1 MEQSAQLFFW
11 NGMDLEALRQVIDK
25 PADEAVLSVFNS
37 GSMDQLRNILVGLAK
52 NDSMVSDQLP
62 KPMHDFVKNE
72 LAFSFS
78 QEDILLFRKA
88 YEIWKKNGLNFVFIL
103 FFRALPYTYMAEK
116 PANVLKTT
124 KLIIEQPERRIFETA
139 QFVFDVMDENWWEPD
154 KRGVLTALKI
164 RIMHAA
170 IRHIILN
177 NQEGVKWNDALG
189 KPISQEDLVATNQV
203 FSLEFFTGMSIL
215 GNTLSPEDQNAWY
228 HTWKTIGRIMGVQDN
243 LICKDVTEAWTL
255 QHSVYNHLFNDKTVA
270 GIPLAK
276 ALVETMHHFH
286 LPVGLTLFMMRR
298 MLADSQFPDC
308 FDRMLGPSYRDEYP
322 NLFAKAENDKE
333 KSEYRKRRRIDFHNH
348 LNEYHTTLKQERSKY
363 QPIKPVK
370 SLLYKLLEWIL
381 KFVGQN
387 KKHDSMIDKHVGIL
401 QEILNLGGIKE
412 LAEELDEVLEEEII
426 TKFMST
432 VGGIMVSILSV
443 HFREGKKAG
452 FRIPENL
459 KDHWSKA

>member
-1 MEQSAQLFFW
+1 MEKGKQTFIW
-11 NGMDLEALRQVIDK
+11 NGIDLEALRQVMDK
-25 PADEAVLSVFNS
+25 PSDEAVLSVFNS
-37 GSMDQLRNILVGLAK
+37 GSMDILRNLLIDLAK
-52 NDSMVSDQLP
+52 NDSMVSNQLP

-78 QEDILLFRKA
+78 EEDILLFRQA
-88 YEIWKKNGLNFVFIL
+88 YEIWKKKGLNFVFIL

-116 PANVLKTT
+116 PANVLKST
-124 KLIIEQPERRIFETA
+124 KLLVEQPERRIFETA

-154 KRGVLTALKI
+154 KRGVLTALKV
-164 RIMHAA
+164 RIMHSA
-170 IRHIILN
+170 IRHLLLN
-177 NQEGVKWNDALG
+177 NQDGAKWNEALG

-203 FSLEFFTGMSIL
+203 FSLEFFKGLSIL
-215 GNTLSPEDQNAWY
+215 GDDLSPEEQYAWY

-255 QHSVYNHLFNDKTVA
+255 QHTVYNHLFNDETKA

-276 ALVETMHHFH
+276 ALVETMKQFH

-322 NLFAKAENDKE
+322 DLFAKTDNDKE
-333 KSEYRKRRRIDFHNH
+333 KGEHRKRRHIDFHNH
-348 LNEYHTTLKQERSKY
+348 LKEYHATLNEKMEKY
-363 QPIKPVK
+363 KPAKPVK
-370 SLLYKLLEWIL
+370 SLLYRLLEWIL
-381 KFVGQN
+381 KIIGQN
-387 KKHDSMIDKHVGIL
+387 KKQNNLIDKHVGLL
-401 QEILNLGGIKE
+401 QELLNLGGIKE
-412 LAEELDEVLEEEII
+412 LVEELDEVVEEEII

-432 VGGIMVSILSV
+432 LGGIMVSILSV
-443 HFREGKKAG
+443 HFREGKRAG

-459 KDHWSKA
+459 KDHWSKS

>member
-1 MEQSAQLFFW
+1 MEKATQQFFW
-11 NGMDLEALRQVIDK
+11 NGLDLEALRQVMDK
-25 PADEAVLSVFNS
+25 PADDAVLSVFSS
-37 GSMDQLRNILVGLAK
+37 GSMEQLRNLLVDLAK

-72 LAFSFS
+72 LAVSFS
-78 QEDILLFRKA
+78 KEDILLFRRT
-88 YEIWKKNGLNFVFIL
+88 YEIWKEKGLNFVFIL

-124 KLIIEQPERRIFETA
+124 KLLTDQPERRIFETA

-164 RIMHAA
+164 RIMHSA
-170 IRHIILN
+170 IRQIILN
-177 NQEGVKWNDALG
+177 NQDGSKWNEALG

-203 FSLEFFTGMSIL
+203 FSLEFFTGLSIL
-215 GNTLSPEDQNAWY
+215 GDGLSPEDQNAWY

-243 LICKDVTEAWTL
+243 LICKDVIGSWTL
-255 QHSVYNHLFNDKTVA
+255 QHAVYAHLFKDETNA

-276 ALVETMHHFH
+276 ALVETMQHFH

-322 NLFAKAENDKE
+322 DLFAKPQNDKE
-333 KSEYRKRRRIDFHNH
+333 KIERRKRRHIDFHNH
-348 LNEYHTTLKQERSKY
+348 LKEYHSTLNQEMGKY
-363 QPIKPVK
+363 QPTKPVK

-381 KFVGQN
+381 NIVGQN
-387 KKHDSMIDKHVGIL
+387 KKQNSLIDSHVGIL
-401 QEILNLGGIKE
+401 QQILNLGGIQKLE
-412 LAEELDEVLEEEII
+412 EELDEVVEEEII
-426 TKFMST
+426 TKFMSSL
-432 VGGIMVSILSV
+432 GGIMVSILSV
-443 HFREGKKAG
+443 YFREGKKAG

-459 KDHWSKA
+459 KDHWAKT

>member
-1 MEQSAQLFFW
+1 MEKGIQTFIW
-11 NGMDLEALRQVIDK
+11 NGIDLEALRQVMDM
-25 PADEAVLSVFNS
+25 PSDEAVLSVFNS
-37 GSMDQLRNILVGLAK
+37 GSMDQIRTLLIDLAR

-62 KPMHDFVKNE
+62 KPMHDFVRNE
-72 LAFSFS
+72 LALSFS
-78 QEDILLFRKA
+78 EQDILLFRQT
-88 YEIWKKNGLNFVFIL
+88 YEIWKRNGLNFVFIL

-116 PANVLKTT
+116 PANVLKKT
-124 KLIIEQPERRIFETA
+124 KLLVDQPERRIFETA

-164 RIMHAA
+164 RIMHSA

-177 NQEGVKWNDALG
+177 NQDGPKWNKDLG

-203 FSLEFFTGMSIL
+203 FSLEFFTGLSIL
-215 GNTLSPEDQNAWY
+215 GEALTPEEQHAWY
-228 HTWKTIGRIMGVQDN
+228 HTWKTIGSIMGVQEN
-243 LICKDVTEAWTL
+243 LICKDVKEAWTL
-255 QHSVYNHLFNDKTVA
+255 QHSVYNHLFKDETKA

-276 ALVETMHHFH
+276 ALVDTMHHFH

-298 MLADSQFPDC
+298 MLRDNQFPDC

-322 NLFAKAENDKE
+322 DLFAKPENDKE
-333 KSEYRKRRRIDFHNH
+333 KGERRKRRHIDFHNH
-348 LNEYHTTLKQERSKY
+348 LKEYHSTLMQKMDKY
-363 QPIKPVK
+363 RPEKPVK
-370 SLLYKLLEWIL
+370 SLLYRLLEWIL
-381 KFVGQN
+381 NIIGL
-387 KKHDSMIDKHVGIL
+387 KKKRNSLIDKHVGIL

-412 LAEELDEVLEEEII
+412 LVEELDEVVEEEII

-443 HFREGKKAG
+443 HFREGKRAG

-459 KDHWSKA
+459 KDHWSKP